1 MEMGRQERTWL
12 CTAASEDNEVR
23 VPLSPYALE
32 KKIGT
37 HPWLKKRAMEGRG
50 WRERVREMEREMRV
64 TERESERER
73 EVGKIK
79 NSRKL
84 FQ

>member
-1 MEMGRQERTWL
+1 MEMGRQVRTWL

-37 HPWLKKRAMEGRG
+37 HPWLRKSTMKGG
-50 WRERVREMEREMRV
+50 ERVREIEME
-64 TERESERER
+64 TER
-73 EVGKIK
+73 
-79 NSRKL
+79 
-84 FQ
+84 

>member
-1 MEMGRQERTWL
+1 MQMGRQVRTWL

-37 HPWLKKRAMEGRG
+37 HPWLRKSAMGGEG
-50 WRERVREMEREMRV
+50 WRE
-64 TERESERER
+64 
-73 EVGKIK
+73 
-79 NSRKL
+79 
-84 FQ
+84 